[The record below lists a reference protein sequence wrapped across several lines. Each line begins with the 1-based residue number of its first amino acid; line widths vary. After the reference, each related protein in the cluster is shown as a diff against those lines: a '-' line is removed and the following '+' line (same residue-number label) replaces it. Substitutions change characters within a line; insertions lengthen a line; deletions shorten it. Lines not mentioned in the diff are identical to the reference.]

1 MTEKGLTCHKSSLQI
16 AGNVCYMPAASPS
29 VATECLLCISR
40 GNCRRTTFAIF
51 FMSKV
56 GNLWNR
62 ISPLPRESF
71 YFDTERR
78 LPVTTMLLC
87 FDTSTLYSVAT
98 RTWLIINESS
108 RRAVTFFFTKHFWT
122 IQWHWILSLLWQC
135 LVSRHR
141 VGQKKLQHVR
151 YSSTCGLSQL
161 CPAVLASANH
171 HPFFF
176 CLWSHNWGRIR
187 HVLLLKV
194 DGSPCQFSFIYFREI
209 NSTTQIVM
217 KVVVWML
224 SSRHLRTF
232 WIMSRYETMC

>member
-87 FDTSTLYSVAT
+87 FDTSTLYSVTT

-108 RRAVTFFFTKHFWT
+108 WRMVTFFFTKHLWT
-122 IQWHWILSLLWQC
+122 IQWHWLLSLLWQC

-141 VGQKKLQHVR
+141 VGQEKAAARQV
-151 YSSTCGLSQL
+151 QL
-161 CPAVLASANH
+161 HMWPVPAVSSCSCLCKPSS
-171 HPFFF
+171 FF
-176 CLWSHNWGRIR
+176 
-187 HVLLLKV
+187 LLPLIT
-194 DGSPCQFSFIYFREI
+194 QLRE
-209 NSTTQIVM
+209 N
-217 KVVVWML
+217 
-224 SSRHLRTF
+224 
-232 WIMSRYETMC
+232 